1 MILNIEMDAYNKLN
15 KLLNLLS
22 LKYKRYLSIIIK

>member
-1 MILNIEMDAYNKLN
+1 MHCNKPYNFKLN
-15 KLLNLLS
+15 KFNNLLS